1 MSLTNYY
8 FNDYYS
14 KVNLYNENE
23 ISDEISDEINNEI
36 KNFNK
41 TKISNMIEYI
51 NNEEYIIKEQ
61 EEKFNI
67 FDDIAYMNK
76 NKNNELELVI
86 NIKKRS
92 DLLSINKIKL
102 SNNIKNYIKKIFL
115 SINDK
120 VIIDD
125 LLNSENLN
133 SCYIE
138 SDVNLSIVIDSVN
151 LNDIMNT
158 NIYILFSYINYKNK
172 VKHII

>member
-1 MSLTNYY
+1 
-8 FNDYYS
+8 
-14 KVNLYNENE
+14 
-23 ISDEISDEINNEI
+23 
-36 KNFNK
+36 
-41 TKISNMIEYI
+41 
-51 NNEEYIIKEQ
+51 
-61 EEKFNI
+61 
-67 FDDIAYMNK
+67 MNK

>member
-8 FNDYYS
+8 FNDYYN
-14 KVNLYNENE
+14 KVNLYTEKE
-23 ISDEISDEINNEI
+23 ISNDINNEI

-67 FDDIAYMNK
+67 FDDITYVNK

-102 SNNIKNYIKKIFL
+102 SNNIKNYIKKIYL
-115 SINDK
+115 SINDR
-120 VIIDD
+120 IIINDLFNDESSNTYYMEDD
-125 LLNSENLN
+125 
-133 SCYIE
+133 IA
-138 SDVNLSIVIDSVN
+138 LSIIIDSVN
-151 LNDIMNT
+151 LNNIMNT

>member
-8 FNDYYS
+8 FNDYYN

-23 ISDEISDEINNEI
+23 ISDEISNKINNEI

-67 FDDIAYMNK
+67 FDDITYMNK

-102 SNNIKNYIKKIFL
+102 LNNIKNYIKKMFL

-133 SCYIE
+133 SYYIE
-138 SDVNLSIVIDSVN
+138 NDVNLSIVIDSVN

-172 VKHII
+172 VKHIT